1 MKQKFIDLHLHTS
14 FSDGISSPEQVA
26 EAAEDMNLSAI
37 ALTDHD
43 TIEGCSH
50 LEKYCINK
58 GIEFI
63 PGTELSVDIEGN
75 EMHLLGYFLDIE
87 NQLLIEQTAIYQQ
100 NRINRIIELVER
112 LNKIGIDLT
121 ADFVNTG
128 NSLTDRVG
136 LSDNVKLIEASALN
150 IPFAD
155 NSFDVSYMIH
165 VGMNIADKDVLF
177 SEAFRVT
184 KPGGVFGIYD
194 VMLLGNCELQYPL
207 PWAVEEDGNAI
218 ASARDYISALIKAGF
233 SLKHEDD
240 KTDFAN
246 SFFEKMSARTPGSWG
261 TGSTCRGKRTATPV
275 RPSPPHH
282 RRTSSKAHHS
292 RITAE
297 AQALEEACWT
307 DCC

>member
-1 MKQKFIDLHLHTS
+1 MSL
-14 FSDGISSPEQVA
+14 EQTVS
-26 EAAEDMNLSAI
+26 EHYS
-37 ALTDHD
+37 
-43 TIEGCSH
+43 
-50 LEKYCINK
+50 NK
-58 GIEFI
+58 G
-63 PGTELSVDIEGN
+63 L
-75 EMHLLGYFLDIE
+75 
-87 NQLLIEQTAIYQQ
+87 
-100 NRINRIIELVER
+100 
-112 LNKIGIDLT
+112 LNKIYKGLEKLGIDKNQLTQSDLSSFDEFHIGGSESTLMLAEKLVMNASSSVLDIGCGIGGPARFLSSEFGCKVSGIDLT

-128 NSLTDRVG
+128 NSLTDQVG
-136 LSDNVKLIEASALN
+136 LSDKVKLIEASALS

-218 ASARDYISALIKAGF
+218 ASATDYISALIKAGF

-246 SFFEKMSARTPGSWG
+246 SFFEKMSARTDSSDGPP
-261 TGSTCRGKRTATPV
+261 PV
-275 RPSPPHH
+275 GLHLLMGDLTTQKIRNMAKLIKSGIIAP
-282 RRTSSKAHHS
+282 K
-292 RITAE
+292 ILI
-297 AQALEEACWT
+297 LEK
-307 DCC
+307 

>member
-1 MKQKFIDLHLHTS
+1 MSL
-14 FSDGISSPEQVA
+14 EQTVS
-26 EAAEDMNLSAI
+26 EHYSNKGLLDKI
-37 ALTDHD
+37 YK
-43 TIEGCSH
+43 G
-50 LEKYCINK
+50 LEKL
-58 GIEFI
+58 GIDKNQLTQSDLSSFDEFHI
-63 PGTELSVDIEGN
+63 GGSEGTLMLAEKLTITASSSV
-75 EMHLLGYFLDIE
+75 LDIGCGIGGPARFLSSE
-87 NQLLIEQTAIYQQ
+87 FGCK
-100 NRINRIIELVER
+100 VS
-112 LNKIGIDLT
+112 GIDLT

-128 NSLTDRVG
+128 NSLTDQVG
-136 LSDNVKLIEASALN
+136 LSDKVKLIEASALN

-218 ASARDYISALIKAGF
+218 ASATDYISALIKAGF

-246 SFFEKMSARTPGSWG
+246 GFFEKMSASMG
-261 TGSTCRGKRTATPV
+261 TSEGPPPV
-275 RPSPPHH
+275 GLHLLMGDLTTQKIKNMAKLIKSGIIAP
-282 RRTSSKAHHS
+282 K
-292 RITAE
+292 ILI
-297 AQALEEACWT
+297 LEK
-307 DCC
+307 

>member
-1 MKQKFIDLHLHTS
+1 MSL
-14 FSDGISSPEQVA
+14 EQTVS
-26 EAAEDMNLSAI
+26 EHYSNKGLLDKI
-37 ALTDHD
+37 YK
-43 TIEGCSH
+43 G
-50 LEKYCINK
+50 LEKL
-58 GIEFI
+58 GIDKNQLTQSDLSSFDEFHI
-63 PGTELSVDIEGN
+63 GGSEGTLMLAEKLTMNASSSV
-75 EMHLLGYFLDIE
+75 LDIGCGIGGPARFLSSE
-87 NQLLIEQTAIYQQ
+87 FGCK
-100 NRINRIIELVER
+100 VS
-112 LNKIGIDLT
+112 GIDLT

-128 NSLTDRVG
+128 NSLTDQVG
-136 LSDNVKLIEASALN
+136 LSDKVKLIEASALN

-218 ASARDYISALIKAGF
+218 ASATDYISALIKAGF

-246 SFFEKMSARTPGSWG
+246 GFFEKMSASMG
-261 TGSTCRGKRTATPV
+261 TSEGPPPV
-275 RPSPPHH
+275 GLHLLMGDLTTQKIKNMAKLIKSGIIAP
-282 RRTSSKAHHS
+282 K
-292 RITAE
+292 III
-297 AQALEEACWT
+297 LEK
-307 DCC
+307 

>member
-1 MKQKFIDLHLHTS
+1 MSL
-14 FSDGISSPEQVA
+14 EQTVS
-26 EAAEDMNLSAI
+26 EHYS
-37 ALTDHD
+37 
-43 TIEGCSH
+43 
-50 LEKYCINK
+50 NK
-58 GIEFI
+58 G
-63 PGTELSVDIEGN
+63 L
-75 EMHLLGYFLDIE
+75 
-87 NQLLIEQTAIYQQ
+87 
-100 NRINRIIELVER
+100 
-112 LNKIGIDLT
+112 LNKIYKGLEKLGIDKNQLTQSDLSSFDEFHIGGSESTLMLAEKLTMNASSSVLDIGCGIGGPARFLSSEFGCKVSGIDLT

-128 NSLTDRVG
+128 NSLTDQVG
-136 LSDNVKLIEASALN
+136 LSDKVKLIEASALS

-218 ASARDYISALIKAGF
+218 ASATDYISALIKAGF

-246 SFFEKMSARTPGSWG
+246 SFFEKMSARTDSSDGPP
-261 TGSTCRGKRTATPV
+261 PV
-275 RPSPPHH
+275 GLHLLMGDLTTQKIRNMAKLIKSGIIAP
-282 RRTSSKAHHS
+282 K
-292 RITAE
+292 ILI
-297 AQALEEACWT
+297 LEK
-307 DCC
+307 

>member
-1 MKQKFIDLHLHTS
+1 MSL
-14 FSDGISSPEQVA
+14 EQTVSEHYSNKGLLA
-26 EAAEDMNLSAI
+26 KLYK
-37 ALTDHD
+37 
-43 TIEGCSH
+43 G
-50 LEKYCINK
+50 LEKL
-58 GIEFI
+58 GIDKNQLTQSDLSSFDEFHI
-63 PGTELSVDIEGN
+63 GGSEGTLMLAEKLTMNASSSV
-75 EMHLLGYFLDIE
+75 LDIGCGIGGPARFLSSE
-87 NQLLIEQTAIYQQ
+87 FGCK
-100 NRINRIIELVER
+100 VS
-112 LNKIGIDLT
+112 GIDLT

-128 NSLTDRVG
+128 NSLTDQVG
-136 LSDNVKLIEASALN
+136 LSDKVKLIEASALN

-218 ASARDYISALIKAGF
+218 ASATDYISTLIKAGF

-246 SFFEKMSARTPGSWG
+246 GFFEKMSASMG
-261 TGSTCRGKRTATPV
+261 TSEGPPPV
-275 RPSPPHH
+275 GLHLLMGDLTTQKIKNMAKLIKSGIIAP
-282 RRTSSKAHHS
+282 K
-292 RITAE
+292 ILI
-297 AQALEEACWT
+297 LEK
-307 DCC
+307 

>member
-1 MKQKFIDLHLHTS
+1 MSL
-14 FSDGISSPEQVA
+14 EQTVS
-26 EAAEDMNLSAI
+26 EHYS
-37 ALTDHD
+37 
-43 TIEGCSH
+43 
-50 LEKYCINK
+50 NK
-58 GIEFI
+58 G
-63 PGTELSVDIEGN
+63 L
-75 EMHLLGYFLDIE
+75 
-87 NQLLIEQTAIYQQ
+87 
-100 NRINRIIELVER
+100 
-112 LNKIGIDLT
+112 LNKIYKGLEKLGIDKNQLTQSDLSSFDEFHIGGSESTLMLAEKLVMNASSSVLDIGCGIGGPARFLSSEFGCKVSGIDLT

-128 NSLTDRVG
+128 NSLTDQIG
-136 LSDNVKLIEASALN
+136 LSDKVKLIEASALS

-218 ASARDYISALIKAGF
+218 ASATDYISALIKAGF

-246 SFFEKMSARTPGSWG
+246 SFFEKMSARTDSSDGPP
-261 TGSTCRGKRTATPV
+261 PV
-275 RPSPPHH
+275 GLHLLMGNLTTQKIRNMAKLIKSGIIAP
-282 RRTSSKAHHS
+282 K
-292 RITAE
+292 ILI
-297 AQALEEACWT
+297 LEK
-307 DCC
+307 

>member
-1 MKQKFIDLHLHTS
+1 MSL
-14 FSDGISSPEQVA
+14 EQTVS
-26 EAAEDMNLSAI
+26 EHYSNKGLLDKI
-37 ALTDHD
+37 YK
-43 TIEGCSH
+43 G
-50 LEKYCINK
+50 LEKL
-58 GIEFI
+58 GIDKNQLTQSDLSSFDEFHI
-63 PGTELSVDIEGN
+63 GGSEGTLMLAEKLTMNASSSV
-75 EMHLLGYFLDIE
+75 LDIGCGIGGPARFLSSE
-87 NQLLIEQTAIYQQ
+87 FGCK
-100 NRINRIIELVER
+100 VS
-112 LNKIGIDLT
+112 GIDLT

-128 NSLTDRVG
+128 NSLTDQVG
-136 LSDNVKLIEASALN
+136 LSDKVKLIEASALN

-218 ASARDYISALIKAGF
+218 ASATDYISALIKAGF

-246 SFFEKMSARTPGSWG
+246 SFFEKMSARTDSSDGPP
-261 TGSTCRGKRTATPV
+261 PV
-275 RPSPPHH
+275 GLHLLMGDLTTQKIRNMAKLIKSGIIAP
-282 RRTSSKAHHS
+282 K
-292 RITAE
+292 ILI
-297 AQALEEACWT
+297 LEK
-307 DCC
+307 